1 MAIRIVAARIFTA
14 MSFATLALIPMAAVA
29 GSCGRG
35 FCYGNFV
42 DGMVSSSSYYV
53 SNVPP
58 LQVREFPPDPPRVV
72 TCRRSEEVVTVPIE
86 GGGEQQV
93 RITRC

>member
-1 MAIRIVAARIFTA
+1 MATRIDAARVSA
-14 MSFATLALIPMAAVA
+14 VSLATLVLIPMTAVA

-35 FCYGNFV
+35 FCYGSFV
-42 DGMVSSSSYYV
+42 DAMVSSSSDYV
-53 SNVPP
+53 SNIPP
-58 LQVREFPPDPPRVV
+58 LKIREWPPDPPRIVA
-72 TCRRSEEVVTVPIE
+72 CRRSQEVVKVPIE